1 MVSMKL
7 DKLREAIIRK
17 VEGMWGSMSKLM
29 WERWF
34 ILMMLISVAL
44 AIISDFISLNIY
56 TTMKYVLIPV
66 TRQVNG
72 STVIRNS
79 TTPKCPEMLPYVLI
93 INTRTFST
101 SILLAFA
108 SFILYLI
115 GVYGLVEN
123 IEGVGTLGDKP
134 RYLRDYIVSF
144 TLSLI
149 FFLGLFDTFFN
160 VAPYFQVMLIFIL
173 LLNASHAVVIHA
185 SLGPY
190 FQLILTVV
198 AFSMSIITGYAW
210 RITTPTSGTR
220 WSDEVRKVMHGV
232 RGWVFISYIV
242 VLIFLF
248 LLWPISSI
256 DISYELCY
264 LNNTFSLYV
273 SVPSFIICIISFS
286 SAIIIAL
293 MTATIHGIYFAKV
306 LLDSIYSQKP

>member
-1 MVSMKL
+1 MKL
-7 DKLREAIIRK
+7 NKLREAMIRK
-17 VEGMWGSMSKLM
+17 VQGILRTMSELM
-29 WERWF
+29 RERWF
-34 ILMMLISVAL
+34 ILMLISVAL

-79 TTPKCPEMLPYVLI
+79 TTPKCPETLPYVLI

-101 SILLAFA
+101 SILSAFV

-115 GVYGLVEN
+115 GVDGLVDK
-123 IEGVGTLGDKP
+123 IEGVGTLGNKP
-134 RYLRDYIVSF
+134 RYLRDYIASF
-144 TLSLI
+144 ILSLI
-149 FFLGLFDTFFN
+149 FFLGLFDTLFN
-160 VAPYFQVMLIFIL
+160 VAPYFQVMLIMLTSFFS
-173 LLNASHAVVIHA
+173 LLNASHAVIIHA

-210 RITTPTSGTR
+210 RITTPTPGTR

-232 RGWVFISYIV
+232 RDWAFISYIV

-273 SVPSFIICIISFS
+273 SVPSSIIRDISFN
-286 SAIIIAL
+286 SAIIITI
-293 MTATIHGIYFAKV
+293 MTTAIYGLYFAKV
-306 LLDSIYSQKP
+306 LLDTINS